1 MLAEPSAPRAR
12 ASTPDRGPVSFK
24 RRPPA
29 GRHPEVENFLVT
41 LPDGER
47 ESFLNFAELSA
58 SNYEIWIYSTVL
70 GFAGRFVE
78 LEAWTADSFPKINRR
93 DILMRE
99 AGSLE
104 ADIAELRELAQ
115 VGKIPFDTVAG
126 KIANL
131 TKELRG
137 HVAEVERMSR
147 STDRRGLVLAGAD
160 RVMRELKTIFRG
172 NDEIMEALTPAF
184 ASVWAVITEEI

>member
-1 MLAEPSAPRAR
+1 M
-12 ASTPDRGPVSFK
+12 SFK